1 MSHFDRDHVIF
12 KQMPFT
18 GSLPT
23 LYLDHNPYKNREL
36 EAGEVVQFVQ
46 CLPSIQG
53 AMGSLPNMALHGPGG
68 TCL

>member
-1 MSHFDRDHVIF
+1 MYCLLLFYSIAVEVSHFDRDRVIF
-12 KQMPFT
+12 KPMPFT

-46 CLPSIQG
+46 YLPSI
-53 AMGSLPNMALHGPGG
+53 
-68 TCL
+68 